1 MAKHEE
7 QKFRFRINLFDA
19 IVILIALAAGAFLL
33 WNRFKPESTPL
44 GPAPESIQYTIR
56 LQRLVPGTA
65 ELMQP
70 GDLLE
75 DNVKNY
81 ELGTVVT
88 TTSMPATRVLL
99 NQMENRYVKSEIPG
113 YYDVDIVVESTTA
126 TVTDEAVQVGGG
138 YTLRVGETIYVRGPG
153 YLGSGVVYAIERGE

>member
-19 IVILIALAAGAFLL
+19 VVILIALAAGAFLL

-44 GPAPESIQYTIR
+44 GPSPEGIRYTIR

-65 ELMQP
+65 ELMEP

-81 ELGTVVT
+81 ELGTVVS
-88 TTSMPATRVLL
+88 TTSMPATRVMLD
-99 NQMENRYVKSEIPG
+99 EEEGRYVKAEIPG
-113 YYDVDIVVESTTA
+113 YYDVDIVVDSTA
-126 TVTDEAVQVGGG
+126 TVTEETVQVGGG
-138 YTLRVGETIYVRGPG
+138 YTLRVGEVIYVRGPG
-153 YLGSGVVYAIERGE
+153 YLGSGVVYGIERGE